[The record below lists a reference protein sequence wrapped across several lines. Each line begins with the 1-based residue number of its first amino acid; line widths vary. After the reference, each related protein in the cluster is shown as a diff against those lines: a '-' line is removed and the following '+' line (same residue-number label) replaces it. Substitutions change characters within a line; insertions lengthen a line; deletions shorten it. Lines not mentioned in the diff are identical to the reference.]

1 MHSRKLPRTTL
12 CGMLIAIATFILS
25 GCEESGSGNNE
36 GIRKSEMGSKP
47 VASRLSSPAARF
59 TYEVDVGND
68 TISVH
73 RVDAVIEQYGGSGSA
88 EHKSSSRSVTVHPSG
103 KFAYV
108 ANDISDQVF
117 TYAIDERTGQ
127 LTRVGQP
134 VATGLTPRSITIH
147 PSGRFAYV
155 ANFNSGD
162 ISAYTVDALTGVP
175 IPAGP
180 PVVAGANPV
189 SISIDPGGSMAY
201 ITNFHLADESV
212 FAIDP
217 ATGNL
222 TALGTTRAQGGGSP
236 FPAGATTGSH

>member
-1 MHSRKLPRTTL
+1 MHSRKLPRKTL
-12 CGMLIAIATFILS
+12 CGILFTIATSLLA
-25 GCEESGSGNNE
+25 GCEESDSRNNE
-36 GIRKSEMGSKP
+36 GIRKSGTGGEK
-47 VASRLSSPAARF
+47 VASQLSSKAARF

-73 RVDAVIEQYGGSGSA
+73 KVDAVTEQYGGSGSA
-88 EHKSSSRSVTVHPSG
+88 EHRSSSRSVTVHPSG

-117 TYAIDERTGQ
+117 TYAIDATTGE

-134 VATGLTPRSITIH
+134 VATGLTPKSITIH
-147 PSGRFAYV
+147 PSGQFAYV

-162 ISAYTVDALTGVP
+162 VSAYSVDASTGVP

-180 PVVAGANPV
+180 PVVAGAHPV
-189 SISIDPGGSMAY
+189 SVSIDPNGRMAY
-201 ITNFHLADESV
+201 VTNFHVADESV

-236 FPAGATTGSH
+236 FSAGATTGSH